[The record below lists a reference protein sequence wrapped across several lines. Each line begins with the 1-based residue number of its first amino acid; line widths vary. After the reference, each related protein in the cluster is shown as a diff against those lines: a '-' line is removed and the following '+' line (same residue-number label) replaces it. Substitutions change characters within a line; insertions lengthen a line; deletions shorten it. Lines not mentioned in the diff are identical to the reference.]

1 MPLSPAQRAQ
11 QRKRAALAAAATGP
25 SQTMEGATAY
35 ELQLAQLHQHSLQL
49 KHVQSQEQKAELKR
63 RILPD
68 YAPYVDGVLSAGKGA
83 QDEVLTTIMLW
94 NFDAGDYAAG
104 MRIGAYVVEHGL
116 TMPDRFNRSAA
127 CLIAEEPAELAL
139 RALRAGN
146 SFPVEPL
153 LEALRI
159 TQEQDMPDEAR
170 AKLHLAIG
178 TAQAHGITA
187 DNLSEDNAGL
197 LEAASEH
204 LTRAIQ
210 LHDKCGGKKILEG
223 VTRLLKKYADSNN
236 G

>member
-1 MPLSPAQRAQ
+1 M
-11 QRKRAALAAAATGP
+11 
-25 SQTMEGATAY
+25 
-35 ELQLAQLHQHSLQL
+35 
-49 KHVQSQEQKAELKR
+49 
-63 RILPD
+63 
-68 YAPYVDGVLSAGKGA
+68 
-83 QDEVLTTIMLW
+83 
-94 NFDAGDYAAG
+94 AAG
-104 MRIGAYVVEHGL
+104 ASGMVGPRKEHYQAMLGPKSQMQL
-116 TMPDRFNRSAA
+116 Q
-127 CLIAEEPAELAL
+127 
-139 RALRAGN
+139 
-146 SFPVEPL
+146 PL

>member
-35 ELQLAQLHQHSLQL
+35 ELQLAQLHQHRLQL
-49 KHVQSQEQKAELKR
+49 KQVQSQEQKAELKR

-68 YAPYVDGVLSAGKGA
+68 YAPYIEGVLSAGKGA
-83 QDEVLTTIMLW
+83 QDEVLTTVMLW
-94 NFDAGDYAAG
+94 HFDAGDYAAG
-104 MRIGAYVVEHGL
+104 MRIGEYVLEHNL

-139 RALRAGN
+139 RAIKAGH
-146 SFPVEPL
+146 SFPVAPL
-153 LEALRI
+153 LDALRI
-159 TQEQDMPDEAR
+159 TQGHDMPDQAR

-178 TAQAHGITA
+178 SAQAHGIEGDKLT
-187 DNLSEDNAGL
+187 EDQTEL
-197 LEAASEH
+197 LESASEH
-204 LTRAIQ
+204 LTRAIE
-210 LHDKCGGKKILEG
+210 LHDKCGGKKTLEG
-223 VTRLLKKYADSNN
+223 VTRLLKKHAGNN